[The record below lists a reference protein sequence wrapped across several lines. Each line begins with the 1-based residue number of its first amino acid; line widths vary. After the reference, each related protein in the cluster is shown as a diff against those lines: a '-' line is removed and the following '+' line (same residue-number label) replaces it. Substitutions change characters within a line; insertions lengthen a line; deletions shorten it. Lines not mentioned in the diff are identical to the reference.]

1 MNLTTL
7 IILIDGSETLHVSK
21 GNKSLWIGKAMNAIG
36 EIADD
41 ILCSKIKNIH
51 TGFSGLCVEIW

>member
-1 MNLTTL
+1 MKLINL
-7 IILIDGSETLHVSK
+7 IILIAGDEVLHISK
-21 GNKSLWIGKAMNAIG
+21 GDKSLWIGKTMNAIG

-41 ILCSKIKNIH
+41 ILCSKVKNIH